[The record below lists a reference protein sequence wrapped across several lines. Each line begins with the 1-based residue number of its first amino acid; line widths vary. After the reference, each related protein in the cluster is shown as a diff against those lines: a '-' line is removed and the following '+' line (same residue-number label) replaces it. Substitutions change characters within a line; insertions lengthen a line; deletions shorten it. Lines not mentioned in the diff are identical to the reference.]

1 MSSTTSLILIGVAVL
16 FILGIKFLSSPKTAR
31 MGNLVAAAGMLIG
44 FVILCDR
51 DGTKVWSHTWTFNY
65 TLIAIAIVIG
75 LIIGAIGAYSVK
87 MTAMP
92 QMVALFNGL
101 GGGAAALVAS
111 LEFIKGAHPVEMAGV
126 TLPVIH
132 EMSVA
137 FIIPMLFATLI
148 GSLSFSGSIIAYLKL
163 QGKFEKPHTFPGQ
176 NILNGLILLVILGL
190 CGWLTFDASNGNAVT
205 AFVVMFSLALF
216 FGIAMVMPIGGADM
230 PVVISLLNS
239 FTGLAGFLTFNATS
253 GNAIVAFIVMFSLA
267 LFFGIAMV
275 MPIGGADMP
284 VVISLLNSFT
294 GLAVAADGFAI
305 NNTAMIVAGTLVG
318 SSGTLLTLLMCKAM
332 NRPVTNVLFRAF
344 GSSGGTAAAAGGV
357 AGTVKPIQADEVA
370 LLLAYAQR
378 VVVVPG
384 YGMAVAQAQHAVR
397 ELTEELGKRGIEV
410 QFAIH
415 AVACRM
421 PGHMNVLLAEA
432 NVPYDQLIEMEQ
444 INPSMDRVDVC
455 LVIGAND
462 VVNPAAHEDKSS
474 PIYGMP
480 IIEADRCKTTIVMKR
495 SMAAGFAGI
504 ENALFYKDNTRML
517 FGDAKASLNALVAA
531 VKAS

>member
-1 MSSTTSLILIGVAVL
+1 MSTTISLIFIGVAAL
-16 FILGIKFLSSPKTAR
+16 FIIGIKFLSSPKTAR
-31 MGNLVAAAGMLIG
+31 TGNLIAAGGM
-44 FVILCDR
+44 FVALLALHKTN
-51 DGTKVWSHTWTFNY
+51 GNSVWTQGWSSNY
-65 TLIAIAIVIG
+65 TLIVIG
-75 LIIGAIGAYSVK
+75 IVAGLVIGAIGAYSVK

-111 LEFIKGAHPVEMAGV
+111 LEFTNPQMDRFQFGPLAVTVTAPNNPSTFMA
-126 TLPVIH
+126 I
-132 EMSVA
+132 S
-137 FIIPMLFATLI
+137 MLFATLI

-163 QGKFEKPHTFPGQ
+163 QGKFEKPMTFPGQ
-176 NILNGLILLVILGL
+176 NIFNGLVLLLILGL
-190 CGWLTFDASNGNAVT
+190 GGWL
-205 AFVVMFSLALF
+205 AFNSS
-216 FGIAMVMPIGGADM
+216 GG
-230 PVVISLLNS
+230 S
-239 FTGLAGFLTFNATS
+239 ATT
-253 GNAIVAFIVMFSLA
+253 AFIVMFSLA
-267 LFFGIAMV
+267 LFFGVAMV

-305 NNTAMIVAGTLVG
+305 QNLAMVVAGTLVG

-332 NRPVTNVLFRAF
+332 NRPVTNVLFGAF
-344 GSSGGTAAAAGGV
+344 GSSGGGQAAVGGIT
-357 AGTVKPIQADEVA
+357 GSVKPIQADEAA

-378 VVVVPG
+378 VVIVPG
-384 YGMAVAQAQHAVR
+384 YGMAVAQAQHQVR
-397 ELTEELGKRGIEV
+397 ELSEELGKRGVEV

-415 AVACRM
+415 PVAGRM

-462 VVNPAAHEDKSS
+462 VVNPAAREDKTS

-480 IIEADRCKTTIVMKR
+480 IIEADRCKATIVLKR

-504 ENALFYKDNTRML
+504 ENHLFYKDNTRML
-517 FGDAKASLNALVAA
+517 FGDAKASLNALVAQ

>member
-1 MSSTTSLILIGVAVL
+1 MNPAIAYIIIGVSAL
-16 FILGIKFLSSPKTAR
+16 FIIGIKLLASPKTAR
-31 MGNLVAAAGMLIG
+31 IGNLVAAAGMFIAFLSLHKITG
-44 FVILCDR
+44 EHI
-51 DGTKVWSHTWTFNY
+51 WSQSWTFNY
-65 TLIAIAIVIG
+65 TLIAIGTVIG

-111 LEFIKGAHPVEMAGV
+111 LEFQHGTHSPEGI
-126 TLPVIH
+126 T
-132 EMSVA
+132 A
-137 FIIPMLFATLI
+137 FITGSMLFATLI

-163 QGKFEKPHTFPGQ
+163 EGKFEKPMTFPGQ

-190 CGWLTFDASNGNAVT
+190 CGWLTFDASGGNATT
-205 AFVVMFSLALF
+205 AFIVMFCLALF
-216 FGIAMVMPIGGADM
+216 FGV
-230 PVVISLLNS
+230 
-239 FTGLAGFLTFNATS
+239 
-253 GNAIVAFIVMFSLA
+253 
-267 LFFGIAMV
+267 AMV

-305 NNTAMIVAGTLVG
+305 HNLAMVVAGTLVG

-332 NRPVTNVLFRAF
+332 NRPVTNVLFGAF
-344 GSSGGTAAAAGGV
+344 GSSDGAVAAASGV
-357 AGTVKPIQADEVA
+357 VGTVKPIQADEVA

-384 YGMAVAQAQHAVR
+384 YGMAVAQAQHSVR
-397 ELTEELGKRGIEV
+397 ELTDELGKRGVEV

-415 AVACRM
+415 PVAGRM

-432 NVPYDQLIEMEQ
+432 NVPYDQLIEMET

-462 VVNPAAHEDKSS
+462 VVNPAAREDKSS

-480 IIEADRCKTTIVMKR
+480 IIEADHCKTVIVMKR

-504 ENALFYKDNTRML
+504 ENHLFYKDNTRML

>member
-1 MSSTTSLILIGVAVL
+1 MSSTIALLLIVVSVL

-31 MGNLVAAAGMLIG
+31 KGNLVAAAGMLLGLI
-44 FVILCDR
+44 ILCNR
-51 DGTKVWSHTWTFNY
+51 DGSGVWSHGWTFNY
-65 TLIAIAIVIG
+65 TLIVIGTVIG

-111 LEFIKGAHPVEMAGV
+111 LEFMRGAHSIEGL
-126 TLPVIH
+126 T
-132 EMSVA
+132 A
-137 FIIPMLFATLI
+137 FIAVAMLFATLI

-163 QGKFEKPHTFPGQ
+163 EGKCEKPMTFPGQ

-190 CGWLTFDASNGNAVT
+190 CGYLTVNSGASSAT
-205 AFVVMFSLALF
+205 MAFLVLAGLALF
-216 FGIAMVMPIGGADM
+216 FGV
-230 PVVISLLNS
+230 
-239 FTGLAGFLTFNATS
+239 
-253 GNAIVAFIVMFSLA
+253 
-267 LFFGIAMV
+267 AMV

-332 NRPVTNVLFRAF
+332 NRPVSNVLFGAF
-344 GSSGGTAAAAGGV
+344 GSSGGTAAAASGM
-357 AGTVKPIQADEVA
+357 AGTIKPIQADEVA

-384 YGMAVAQAQHAVR
+384 YGMAVAQAQHSVR
-397 ELTEELGKRGIEV
+397 ELTEELGKRGVEV

-415 AVACRM
+415 PVAGRM

-480 IIEADRCKTTIVMKR
+480 IIDADHCKTCIVMKR

>member
-1 MSSTTSLILIGVAVL
+1 MSSTTALILIGVAVL

-44 FVILCDR
+44 FVILCNR
-51 DGTKVWSHTWTFNY
+51 DGSNVWSHGWSFNY
-65 TLIAIAIVIG
+65 TLIAIGIVVG

-111 LEFIKGAHPVEMAGV
+111 LEFIKGAHQPVVADV
-126 TLPVIH
+126 TIPVTH
-132 EMSVA
+132 ESSAA

-163 QGKFEKPHTFPGQ
+163 EGKFEKPMTFPGQ
-176 NILNGLILLVILGL
+176 NILNGLIGLVIL
-190 CGWLTFDASNGNAVT
+190 
-205 AFVVMFSLALF
+205 
-216 FGIAMVMPIGGADM
+216 
-230 PVVISLLNS
+230 
-239 FTGLAGFLTFNATS
+239 GLAGFLTFNATG
-253 GNAIVAFIVMFSLA
+253 GNAITAFIVMFSLA

-332 NRPVTNVLFRAF
+332 NRPVTNVLFGAF
-344 GSSGGTAAAAGGV
+344 GSSGGGAAAAGGV
-357 AGTVKPIQADEVA
+357 AGTVKPMQADEAA

-384 YGMAVAQAQHAVR
+384 YGMAVAQAQHSVR

-415 AVACRM
+415 PVAGRM

-480 IIEADRCKTTIVMKR
+480 IIDADHCKTCIVMKR

-531 VKAS
+531 VKAN

>member
-1 MSSTTSLILIGVAVL
+1 MSSQIVPLIIIGVSVL

-31 MGNLVAAAGMLIG
+31 TGNLVAAAGMIIAL
-44 FVILCDR
+44 VVLLKT
-51 DGTKVWSHTWTFNY
+51 DGSSVWAHGWSFNY
-65 TLIAIAIVIG
+65 TLIVIGTIIG

-92 QMVALFNGL
+92 QMVAMFNGL

-111 LEFIKGAHPVEMAGV
+111 LEFLKGAHGTEVPDV
-126 TLPVIH
+126 TIPEVH
-132 EMSVA
+132 EASA
-137 FIIPMLFATLI
+137 FIAGSMLFATLI

-163 QGKFEKPHTFPGQ
+163 EGKFEKPHTFPGQ
-176 NILNGLILLVILGL
+176 NFLNGLILLVILGL
-190 CGWLTFDASNGNAVT
+190 CGWLTFNASGGNAT
-205 AFVVMFSLALF
+205 
-216 FGIAMVMPIGGADM
+216 
-230 PVVISLLNS
+230 
-239 FTGLAGFLTFNATS
+239 T
-253 GNAIVAFIVMFSLA
+253 AFIVMFCLA

-305 NNTAMIVAGTLVG
+305 NNLAMVVAGTLVG

-332 NRPVTNVLFRAF
+332 NRPVTNVLFGAF
-344 GSSGGTAAAAGGV
+344 GSGGGGAGAAAAGV
-357 AGTVKPIQADEVA
+357 AGIVKPIQADEVA
-370 LLLAYAQR
+370 LLLTYAQR
-378 VVVVPG
+378 VVIVPG
-384 YGMAVAQAQHAVR
+384 YGMAVAQAQHSVR
-397 ELTEELGKRGIEV
+397 ELSDELGKRGVEV

-415 AVACRM
+415 PVAGRM

-432 NVPYDQLIEMEQ
+432 NVPYDQLCEMEA
-444 INPSMDRVDVC
+444 INPTMDRVDVC

-462 VVNPAAHEDKSS
+462 VVNPAAREDKSS

-480 IIEADRCKTTIVMKR
+480 IIEADHAKTVIVMKR

-504 ENALFYKDNTRML
+504 ENLLFYKDNTRML

>member
-1 MSSTTSLILIGVAVL
+1 MNSTTALILIGVAVL

-31 MGNLVAAAGMLIG
+31 KGNLVAAAGMLIG
-44 FVILCDR
+44 LIILCKPAEA
-51 DGTKVWSHTWTFNY
+51 GGANIWTQGWTFNY
-65 TLIAIAIVIG
+65 TLIVIGTVIG

-92 QMVALFNGL
+92 QMVAMFNGL

-111 LEFIKGAHPVEMAGV
+111 LEFLRRSHGTEDV
-126 TLPVIH
+126 TAAV
-132 EMSVA
+132 SV
-137 FIIPMLFATLI
+137 PMLFATLI
-148 GSLSFSGSIIAYLKL
+148 GSLSFAGSFIAYLKL
-163 QGKFEKPHTFPGQ
+163 EGKFEKPHTFPGQ
-176 NILNGLILLVILGL
+176 NFLNGLILLVILGL
-190 CGWLTFDASNGNAVT
+190 CGWLTFNATGHNAV
-205 AFVVMFSLALF
+205 
-216 FGIAMVMPIGGADM
+216 
-230 PVVISLLNS
+230 
-239 FTGLAGFLTFNATS
+239 
-253 GNAIVAFIVMFSLA
+253 VAFIVMFSLA

-305 NNTAMIVAGTLVG
+305 NNNAMIVAGTLVG

-332 NRPVTNVLFRAF
+332 NRPVTNVLFGAF
-344 GSSGGTAAAAGGV
+344 GSSGGSAAAASGV

-370 LLLAYAQR
+370 LLLTYAQR
-378 VVVVPG
+378 VVIVPG
-384 YGMAVAQAQHAVR
+384 YGMAVAQAQHSVR
-397 ELTEELGKRGIEV
+397 ELSDELGKRGVEV

-415 AVACRM
+415 PVAGRM

-432 NVPYDQLIEMEQ
+432 NVPYDQLIEMEA
-444 INPSMDRVDVC
+444 INPTMDRVDVC

-462 VVNPAAHEDKSS
+462 VVNPAAREEKTS

-480 IIEADRCKTTIVMKR
+480 IIEADHAKSVIVMKR

-504 ENALFYKDNTRML
+504 ENHLFYKDNTRML

>member
-1 MSSTTSLILIGVAVL
+1 MSSTIAYIIIGVSVL

-31 MGNLVAAAGMLIG
+31 LGNLVAAAGM
-44 FVILCDR
+44 FTALCVLLKT
-51 DGTKVWSHTWTFNY
+51 DGTSVWSHGWSFNY
-65 TLIAIAIVIG
+65 TLIVIGTVIG

-87 MTAMP
+87 MTSMP

-111 LEFIKGAHPVEMAGV
+111 LEFIKDAKAPVIAGIE
-126 TLPVIH
+126 LPVAH
-132 EMSVA
+132 QSVA
-137 FIIPMLFATLI
+137 FIAGSMLFATLI

-163 QGKFEKPHTFPGQ
+163 EGKFEKPMTFPGQ

-190 CGWLTFDASNGNAVT
+190 CGFLTFNTTNGNATT
-205 AFVVMFSLALF
+205 AFIVMFCLALF
-216 FGIAMVMPIGGADM
+216 FGV
-230 PVVISLLNS
+230 
-239 FTGLAGFLTFNATS
+239 
-253 GNAIVAFIVMFSLA
+253 
-267 LFFGIAMV
+267 AMV

-305 NNTAMIVAGTLVG
+305 NNLAMVVAGTLVG

-332 NRPVTNVLFRAF
+332 NRPVSNVLFGAF
-344 GSSGGTAAAAGGV
+344 GSSGSAAAAAGGP

-370 LLLAYAQR
+370 MLLAYAQR

-384 YGMAVAQAQHAVR
+384 YGMAVAQAQHSVR
-397 ELTEELGKRGIEV
+397 ELTEELGKRGVEV

-415 AVACRM
+415 PVAGRM

-480 IIEADRCKTTIVMKR
+480 IIDADHCKTCIVMKR

>member
-1 MSSTTSLILIGVAVL
+1 
-16 FILGIKFLSSPKTAR
+16 
-31 MGNLVAAAGMLIG
+31 
-44 FVILCDR
+44 
-51 DGTKVWSHTWTFNY
+51 
-65 TLIAIAIVIG
+65 
-75 LIIGAIGAYSVK
+75 
-87 MTAMP
+87 
-92 QMVALFNGL
+92 
-101 GGGAAALVAS
+101 
-111 LEFIKGAHPVEMAGV
+111 
-126 TLPVIH
+126 
-132 EMSVA
+132 
-137 FIIPMLFATLI
+137 MLFATLI

-163 QGKFEKPHTFPGQ
+163 EGKFEKPHTFPGQ
-176 NILNGLILLVILGL
+176 NFLNGLILLVILGL
-190 CGWLTFDASNGNAVT
+190 CGWLTFNATGHNAV
-205 AFVVMFSLALF
+205 
-216 FGIAMVMPIGGADM
+216 I
-230 PVVISLLNS
+230 
-239 FTGLAGFLTFNATS
+239 
-253 GNAIVAFIVMFSLA
+253 AFIVMFSLA

-305 NNTAMIVAGTLVG
+305 NNNAMIVAGTLVG

-332 NRPVTNVLFRAF
+332 NRPVTNVLFGAF
-344 GSSGGTAAAAGGV
+344 GSSGGGAAAAGGI

-384 YGMAVAQAQHAVR
+384 YGMAVAQAQHSVR
-397 ELTEELGKRGIEV
+397 ELSDELGKRGVEV

-415 AVACRM
+415 PVAGRM

-462 VVNPAAHEDKSS
+462 VVNPAAREDKSS

-480 IIEADRCKTTIVMKR
+480 IIDADHCKTVHRDETLDGRRFCRHRKP
-495 SMAAGFAGI
+495 SLLQGQHA
-504 ENALFYKDNTRML
+504 
-517 FGDAKASLNALVAA
+517 DAVRRRQGLAQRARRGGEGELKLLTTD
-531 VKAS
+531 

>member
-1 MSSTTSLILIGVAVL
+1 MNSTIALLIIGVSIL
-16 FILGIKFLSSPKTAR
+16 FILGIKLLASPKTAR
-31 MGNLVAAAGMLIG
+31 TGNLVAAAGMLVALI
-44 FVILCDR
+44 ILHKP
-51 DGTKVWSHTWTFNY
+51 DGQYVWSQGWSFNY
-65 TLIAIAIVIG
+65 TLIAIGTVIG
-75 LIIGAIGAYSVK
+75 LVIGAIGAYSVK
-87 MTAMP
+87 MTSMP

-101 GGGAAALVAS
+101 GGGAAALVAG
-111 LEFIKGAHPVEMAGV
+111 LEFLKPGQDL
-126 TLPVIH
+126 TT
-132 EMSVA
+132 
-137 FIIPMLFATLI
+137 FIAVSMLFATLI

-163 QGKFEKPHTFPGQ
+163 EGKFERPHTFPGQ

-190 CGWLTFDASNGNAVT
+190 CGWLTFHTCGGNTTT
-205 AFVVMFSLALF
+205 AFIVLFALALF
-216 FGIAMVMPIGGADM
+216 FGV
-230 PVVISLLNS
+230 
-239 FTGLAGFLTFNATS
+239 
-253 GNAIVAFIVMFSLA
+253 
-267 LFFGIAMV
+267 AMV

-305 NNTAMIVAGTLVG
+305 NNLAMVVAGTLVG

-332 NRPVTNVLFRAF
+332 NRPVTNVLFGAF
-344 GSSGGTAAAAGGV
+344 GSGGGAAAAAGGV

-384 YGMAVAQAQHAVR
+384 YGMAVAQAQHSVR
-397 ELTEELGKRGIEV
+397 ELSDELGKRGVEV

-415 AVACRM
+415 PVAGRM

-432 NVPYDQLIEMEQ
+432 NVPYDQLVEMEV

-462 VVNPAAHEDKSS
+462 VVNPAAREEKSS

-480 IIEADRCKTTIVMKR
+480 IIEADRCKCTIVMKR

-504 ENALFYKDNTRML
+504 ENHLFYKDNTRML

-531 VKAS
+531 VKAG

>member
-1 MSSTTSLILIGVAVL
+1 
-16 FILGIKFLSSPKTAR
+16 LSSPRTAR
-31 MGNLVAAAGMLIG
+31 VGTWVAAAGMLAA
-44 FVILCDR
+44 FLALHKT
-51 DGTKVWSHTWTFNY
+51 DGTSVWAHGWSFNY
-65 TLIAIAIVIG
+65 TLMAVGIIVG
-75 LIIGAIGAYSVK
+75 LALGAIGAYSVK

-111 LEFIKGAHPVEMAGV
+111 LEFLRHTRV
-126 TLPVIH
+126 T
-132 EMSVA
+132 ESVSA
-137 FIIPMLFATLI
+137 FITIPMLFATLI

-163 QGKFEKPHTFPGQ
+163 QGKFEKPVTFPGQ
-176 NILNGLILLVILGL
+176 NIFNGLVLLIILGL
-190 CGWLTFDASNGNAVT
+190 CGWLIFNTAVSNASR
-205 AFVVMFSLALF
+205 
-216 FGIAMVMPIGGADM
+216 
-230 PVVISLLNS
+230 
-239 FTGLAGFLTFNATS
+239 
-253 GNAIVAFIVMFSLA
+253 AFIPMFSLA

-318 SSGTLLTLLMCKAM
+318 SSGSLLTLLMCKAM
-332 NRPVTNVLFRAF
+332 NRPVTNVLFGAF
-344 GSSGGTAAAAGGV
+344 GSAGGSKASSNAV
-357 AGTVKPIQADEVA
+357 AGTVKPVQADEAA

-378 VVVVPG
+378 VVVIPG
-384 YGMAVAQAQHAVR
+384 YGMAVAQAQHQVR
-397 ELTEELGKRGIEV
+397 ELSDELAKRGVEV

-415 AVACRM
+415 PVAGRM

-432 NVPYDQLIEMEQ
+432 NVSYDQLIEMDQ

-462 VVNPAAHEDKSS
+462 VVNPAAREEKSS

-504 ENALFYKDNTRML
+504 ENHLFYKDNTRML
-517 FGDAKASLNALVAA
+517 FGDAKNSLQQLIAA
-531 VKAS
+531 VKSN

>member
-1 MSSTTSLILIGVAVL
+1 MSPTVSLIFIGVAVL
-16 FILGIKFLSSPKTAR
+16 FIIGIKFLSSPKTAR
-31 MGNLVAAAGMLIG
+31 IGNLVAAAGMFIAFLA
-44 FVILCDR
+44 LHKT
-51 DGTKVWSHTWTFNY
+51 DGHSVWAPIWEQGWTFND
-65 TLIAIAIVIG
+65 TLIAIGIAIG
-75 LIIGAIGAYSVK
+75 LILGAIGAYSVK

-111 LEFIKGAHPVEMAGV
+111 LEFLHDAHALEAV
-126 TLPVIH
+126 TVF
-132 EMSVA
+132 VTV
-137 FIIPMLFATLI
+137 PMLFATLI

-163 QGKFEKPHTFPGQ
+163 QGKFEKPVTFPGQ
-176 NILNGLILLVILGL
+176 NFLNGLILLVILGL
-190 CGWLTFDASNGNAVT
+190 CGWLIFNETTANAST
-205 AFVVMFSLALF
+205 AFIVMFLLALF
-216 FGIAMVMPIGGADM
+216 FGV
-230 PVVISLLNS
+230 
-239 FTGLAGFLTFNATS
+239 
-253 GNAIVAFIVMFSLA
+253 
-267 LFFGIAMV
+267 AMV

-318 SSGTLLTLLMCKAM
+318 SSGTLLTLLMCRAM
-332 NRPVTNVLFRAF
+332 NRPVTNVLFGAF
-344 GSSGGTAAAAGGV
+344 GSSSGGSAAAGSV
-357 AGTVKPIQADEVA
+357 NGTVKPIQADETA
-370 LLLAYAQR
+370 LLLSYAQR

-384 YGMAVAQAQHAVR
+384 YGMAVAQAQHQVR
-397 ELTEELGKRGIEV
+397 ELSDELGKRGIEV

-415 AVACRM
+415 PVAGRM

-462 VVNPAAHEDKSS
+462 VVNPAAREIKTS

-480 IIEADRCKTTIVMKR
+480 IIEADHAKMVIVMKR

-504 ENALFYKDNTRML
+504 ENHLFYKDNTRML
-517 FGDAKASLNALVAA
+517 FGDAKGSLQAIVAA

>member
-1 MSSTTSLILIGVAVL
+1 MSTPIALIFIGVAVL
-16 FILGIKFLSSPKTAR
+16 FIIGIKFLSSPKTAR
-31 MGNLVAAAGMLIG
+31 AGNLIAAAGM
-44 FVILCDR
+44 FVALLALPKP
-51 DGTKVWSHTWTFNY
+51 DGGSVWTQGWSFNY
-65 TLIAIAIVIG
+65 TLIAIGIVVGLVIG
-75 LIIGAIGAYSVK
+75 ALGAYSVK

-92 QMVALFNGL
+92 QMVAMFNGL
-101 GGGAAALVAS
+101 GGGAAALVGS
-111 LEFIKGAHPVEMAGV
+111 MEFLRGAH
-126 TLPVIH
+126 TLPGI
-132 EMSVA
+132 A
-137 FIIPMLFATLI
+137 GFLAGAMLFATLI

-163 QGKFEKPHTFPGQ
+163 EGKFEKPHTFPGQ

-190 CGWLTFDASNGNAVT
+190 CGWLTFNASGGSAVT
-205 AFVVMFSLALF
+205 
-216 FGIAMVMPIGGADM
+216 
-230 PVVISLLNS
+230 
-239 FTGLAGFLTFNATS
+239 
-253 GNAIVAFIVMFSLA
+253 AFIVMFSLA
-267 LFFGIAMV
+267 LFFGVAMV

-305 NNTAMIVAGTLVG
+305 NNLAMVVAGTLVG

-332 NRPVTNVLFRAF
+332 NRPVTNVLFGAF
-344 GSSGGTAAAAGGV
+344 GSSGGSAAAAGGV
-357 AGTVKPIQADEVA
+357 AGTVKPIQADEAA

-384 YGMAVAQAQHAVR
+384 YGMAVAQAQHQVR
-397 ELTEELGKRGIEV
+397 ELSEELGKRGVEV

-415 AVACRM
+415 PVAGRM

-444 INPSMDRVDVC
+444 INPSMERVDVC

-462 VVNPAAHEDKSS
+462 VVNPAAREEKTS

-480 IIEADRCKTTIVMKR
+480 IIEADRCQSTIVMKR

-504 ENALFYKDNTRML
+504 ENHLFYKDKTRML
-517 FGDAKASLNALVAA
+517 FGDAKASLNSLVAA
-531 VKAS
+531 VKAN